1 MLVCRCYIIKKLRD
15 AVTAV
20 AVTVA
25 AVAMTAARAPST
37 PSRAVASALVAYLGV
52 ARPQGAS
59 VGNKLSRGLSS
70 ERAHPGYYCLI
81 DGQTNGSRPPSN
93 NVVIKLSAG
102 ADKSVTDPTS
112 AHGRGGSHRLRT
124 AAHRLSYVLPPPF
137 IHPCLALSRVS
148 FLYPSVSLCPPPL
161 SPFPPLPVVTGIK
174 AMSRLHGRPAI
185 LYALMS
191 AHVVACAS
199 GRALGSN
206 TRISF
211 GMPQAN
217 LTSYARSMLCANG
230 L

>member
-15 AVTAV
+15 GGA
-20 AVTVA
+20 
-25 AVAMTAARAPST
+25 AARAPST
-37 PSRAVASALVAYLGV
+37 PSNAVASALVAYLGV

-59 VGNKLSRGLSS
+59 VGNKLSRGLSC

-112 AHGRGGSHRLRT
+112 ADGGSHRLRT

-137 IHPCLALSRVS
+137 TSVHLSLSRS
-148 FLYPSVSLCPPPL
+148 PSPSLPTSL
-161 SPFPPLPVVTGIK
+161 VTGIK

-199 GRALGSN
+199 GRALGLGWN
-206 TRISF
+206 TPISF

-217 LTSYARSMLCANG
+217 QTSYTRPMLCANG